1 MKSIAFFTIGIL
13 VLLVTTVTVVSAQ
26 TTTNLQLHK
35 EMGSINVNDSVKIK
49 RDGFKAK
56 FEMLG
61 FDSLGIYYW
70 NTSTQYSTNDKS
82 MSAQVQILRG
92 IQFSK
97 HSKFQALL
105 GHQSATGATSQ
116 WYLGVHH
123 PFKVGRVKFLPFLA
137 YVYNKDQ
144 RSANFRFTSGVSTM
158 LAKKKILIFG
168 FVNAYT
174 RDKAPVEG
182 VESKEIGFQ
191 ANPQVWFRFNRQV
204 AVGGEVSIDYLAS
217 RYQKFI
223 SIPTV
228 GARWTF

>member
-1 MKSIAFFTIGIL
+1 MKTITISTIRIVIAM
-13 VLLVTTVTVVSAQ
+13 LLTGKMACAQ
-26 TTTNLQLHK
+26 ISNLQVHK
-35 EMGSINVNDSVKIK
+35 EMGSINVNETTKIK

-82 MSAQVQILRG
+82 LSAQLQILRG
-92 IQFSK
+92 FSFSK
-97 HSKFQALL
+97 RSKFQALI

-116 WYLGVHH
+116 YYVGVHH
-123 PFKVGRVKFLPFLA
+123 PLKLGRVKFLPFIA

-144 RSANFRFTSGVSTM
+144 RSADFRFTSGVSTL

-174 RDKAPVEG
+174 RDKLSPDAAP
-182 VESKEIGFQ
+182 SKEIGLQ
-191 ANPQVWFRFNRQV
+191 ANPQVWFRFNRQL
-204 AVGGEVSIDYLAS
+204 AVGGELSVDYLAS

-223 SIPTV
+223 TIPTA
-228 GARWTF
+228 GFRWNF

>member
-1 MKSIAFFTIGIL
+1 MKSSKFSTTGI
-13 VLLVTTVTVVSAQ
+13 VLAMVMVCTAASAQ
-26 TTTNLQLHK
+26 FTNLQLHK
-35 EMGSINVNDSVKIK
+35 EMGSINVNETTKIK

-70 NTSTQYSTNDKS
+70 NTSTQFSTNDKN

-97 HSKFQALL
+97 RSKFQALL
-105 GHQSATGATSQ
+105 GHQSATGTTSQ
-116 WYLGVHH
+116 WYVGIHH
-123 PFKVGRVKFLPFLA
+123 PYKVGRVKFLPFLA

-144 RSANFRFTSGVSTM
+144 RSANFRFTSGVSTV

-174 RDKAPVEG
+174 RDKVSVEG
-182 VESKEIGFQ
+182 IESKEIGFQ

-204 AVGGEVSIDYLAS
+204 AVGTECSVDYLES

-223 SIPTV
+223 AIPTAA
-228 GARWTF
+228 ARWTF